1 MQRHI
6 EFAKTPMDRPSL
18 HSSHFRSAMAYGGGG
33 GPTSEMGFN
42 GEHGKISCL
51 RTASITHG
59 SELSFMEFLDL
70 FKSFRFVT
78 LLCLP
83 EKRGQWLR

>member
-1 MQRHI
+1 
-6 EFAKTPMDRPSL
+6 
-18 HSSHFRSAMAYGGGG
+18 MAYGGG

-78 LLCLP
+78 LSLSSTSIT
-83 EKRGQWLR
+83 GWGWWSVTWLG

>member
-1 MQRHI
+1 
-6 EFAKTPMDRPSL
+6 
-18 HSSHFRSAMAYGGGG
+18 MAYG

-83 EKRGQWLR
+83 VKRGPRLRELRF